1 MKTHAR
7 SLINLLV
14 NHFGTEKPIRG
25 AEVGVWRGELSEC
38 LLNSSLR
45 LTLWMI
51 DPWESLG
58 DSTPTMPKRRDE
70 VIAARIEAH
79 KRTQFRRRT
88 IMQTTSLDAAESL
101 LHGQRFHFVFVDA
114 CHMYEDVRDDI
125 AAWLPLILPNG
136 ILAGHDYNGRGDR
149 KLGWGVKRAVD
160 ERFGDRVRVLPGRV
174 WWVTKNGD

>member
-14 NHFGTEKPIRG
+14 EHFGTVKPIRG

-45 LTLWMI
+45 LTLWMV
-51 DPWESLG
+51 DPWEDLLEG
-58 DSTPTMPKRRDE
+58 TPTMPKRRDE
-70 VIAARIEAH
+70 VIAARLEAQ
-79 KRTQFRRRT
+79 KRVQFRRHS
-88 IMQTTSLDAAESL
+88 IVQATSLEAAEML
-101 LHGQRFHFVFVDA
+101 GNMQFHFAFVDA

-125 AAWLPLILPNG
+125 EAWLPLILPNG

-174 WWVTKNGD
+174 WWVVKNGD